1 MNDRFPAC
9 VCVAL
14 TLAVGLAVCPLQAA
28 DPGGA
33 ANDVALLRDKLQEI
47 NALRRERMDLALEQR
62 REQDRHETQT
72 TRLTQQFT
80 GVREQVTRLEEDLK
94 QLESRL
100 ATEQQFIRSHEAV
113 VDTVTVRAKPIA
125 PAAAARVSQGIPFQ
139 LAARHAQASGVTKDL
154 ASDDASR
161 RIRAVAALAEF
172 LTEELRLAA
181 TRQLIAQPIHLDNA
195 TRRVEAYQ
203 LRLGLVNQLF
213 MSEDGE
219 EAGYAA
225 GGESA
230 WTPITTPD
238 QRAMIVR
245 AVERARQVR
254 TPSLDAVPFV
264 LRRDV
269 PTAPPDPTEATP

>member
-1 MNDRFPAC
+1 MNDRFPVC

-14 TLAVGLAVCPLQAA
+14 ALAVGLSACAVEAA
-28 DPGGA
+28 EPGGA
-33 ANDVALLRDKLQEI
+33 VTDVALLRDKLQEI

-62 REQDRHETQT
+62 RELDRHETQT

-80 GVREQVTRLEEDLK
+80 GVREQVTRLEEDLR
-94 QLESRL
+94 QLESKL
-100 ATEQQFIRSHEAV
+100 ATEEQFIHSHEAV
-113 VDTVTVRAKPIA
+113 ADAVAAKAQSIA

-139 LAARHAQASGVTKDL
+139 LAARHAQVSGVTADM
-154 ASDDASR
+154 ASDDAAR

-213 MSEDGE
+213 MSEDGT
-219 EAGYAA
+219 EAGYAV

-230 WTPITTPD
+230 WTPIATPD
-238 QRAMIVR
+238 ERAMIVR
-245 AVERARQVR
+245 AVEQARQVR
-254 TPSLDAVPFV
+254 PPSLDSVPSV
-264 LRRDV
+264 LRREPSPV
-269 PTAPPDPTEATP
+269 PPASPEATP

>member
-1 MNDRFPAC
+1 MNDGFP
-9 VCVAL
+9 VRVFVAL
-14 TLAVGLAVCPLQAA
+14 TLAVGLAACPLEAA
-28 DPGGA
+28 EPPGA
-33 ANDVALLRDKLQEI
+33 VNDVALLRDKLQQI

-62 REQDRHETQT
+62 RELDRHETQT

-80 GVREQVTRLEEDLK
+80 GVREQVARLEEDLR
-94 QLESRL
+94 QLESKL
-100 ATEQQFIRSHEAV
+100 TSEQQSIGSHEAV
-113 VDTVTVRAKPIA
+113 ADAVTASAKSIA

-139 LAARHAQASGVTKDL
+139 IAARHTQASGVTKDL
-154 ASDDASR
+154 ASDDAAR

-195 TRRVEAYQ
+195 THRVEAYQ

-230 WTPITTPD
+230 WTPVATPD
-238 QRAMIVR
+238 ERSMIVR
-245 AVERARQVR
+245 SIERARQVR

-264 LRRDV
+264 LRREPPPV
-269 PTAPPDPTEATP
+269 PSASTEATP

>member
-1 MNDRFPAC
+1 MNDRFSVC
-9 VCVAL
+9 VCVAVA
-14 TLAVGLAVCPLQAA
+14 LAVGLSACAVEAA
-28 DPGGA
+28 EPGGA
-33 ANDVALLRDKLQEI
+33 VTDVALLRDKLQEI

-62 REQDRHETQT
+62 RELDRHEAQT

-80 GVREQVTRLEEDLK
+80 GVREQVTRLEEDIR

-100 ATEQQFIRSHEAV
+100 ATEQASIHSHEAT
-113 VDTVTVRAKPIA
+113 VDAVAAAAKPIA
-125 PAAAARVSQGIPFQ
+125 PAVAARVSQGIPFQ
-139 LAARHAQASGVTKDL
+139 LAARHALASGVTADL
-154 ASDDASR
+154 TSDDATR
-161 RIRAVAALAEF
+161 RIHAVATLAEF

-181 TRQLIAQPIHLDNA
+181 TRQLIVQPIHLDN
-195 TRRVEAYQ
+195 AYQ

-213 MSEDGE
+213 MSEDGA

-230 WTPITTPD
+230 WTPVSTPD

-254 TPSLDAVPFV
+254 PPSLDSVPSV
-264 LRRDV
+264 LRRE
-269 PTAPPDPTEATP
+269 APTEAAR